1 MIKSFKDFDDELK
14 GQKIYEAVDDI
25 NSENNINTDDLVK
38 KMIPEMV
45 SDDKFLS
52 KIAIIVLK
60 KLNASGLGK
69 FSIYPAIV
77 TIDNVPGVYFYK
89 YDDPTMNIV
98 ICRNTNNKYAYYF
111 KNFKWGSQNVADL
124 VLSTI
129 KFGFSEIIQKLISY
143 IKPNAIE
150 EGLIC
155 EWQEGSSFKYDEKY
169 VENAKKLKTTTKES
183 ILDVIKL
190 RQPNGNFYSYNSVCD
205 TIWKNSA
212 VTSDIANVFNK
223 KVTPTGYFKNV
234 ISLFFNAYHCITK
247 REEVINVLY
256 GTKDYNTIKS
266 KFKNNNLGSGDD
278 GFGDDGSG
286 DDGTGN
292 GGTGNGK
299 FGDDGSGDDGTGNSG
314 IITIKNITINIGNGG
329 IKYTDAELQ
338 DIEKDLEDYE
348 QSMDDIEEIANVMCQ
363 YVRNNG
369 DLTRDEK
376 SILTK
381 RGMIITGDAGTGK
394 TQVLEKVIKEKN
406 KDLIKDK
413 DYYWVRSGS
422 TNAAALYKK
431 LYNYN
436 GKLIIFDD
444 TGDLFSGEYKGSLWK
459 NAFKSTLKS
468 GEIELNKE
476 NGGDRMYDPTD
487 MTRRERYFN
496 EVGHIGVDEELNF
509 KLPLQKKLEQAQL
522 MANGGKR
529 LTSEDRIDIKNEV
542 DKAWKNELS
551 KREPKMPNRFIYNGL
566 VIIVSN
572 LDRKTISKSIGEQ
585 NWKAIVRRMH
595 SFEINPCTI
604 AIWSRI
610 KTIMLNDQ
618 KNNTPDELCLIP
630 QNDINDVIEEVEKNL
645 SDPEYQYITFGT
657 IIDIQT
663 ALQGPSGRAKWKNK
677 LKNLMKN

>member
-1 MIKSFKDFDDELK
+1 MIKSFKDFDEELN

-25 NSENNINTDDLVK
+25 NSENNINTDDLIK
-38 KMIPEMV
+38 DMIPEMV

-60 KLNASGLGK
+60 KLNASGLGE
-69 FSIYPAIV
+69 FHVYPAIV
-77 TIDNVPGVYFYK
+77 NIDNVPGVYFYK

-111 KNFKWGSQNVADL
+111 KKFNWGSKNVADL
-124 VLSTI
+124 VLSTM

-155 EWQEGSSFKYDEKY
+155 EWQEGTTYTYDENY
-169 VENAKKLKTTTKES
+169 VEKAQKLKTTTKES

-190 RQPNGNFYSYNSVCD
+190 RQPNGKFYSYKSVCD
-205 TIWKNSA
+205 TIWNNSD
-212 VTSDIANVFNK
+212 VKSDIEKIFNK

-247 REEVINVLY
+247 QESVINVLY

-266 KFKNNNLGSGDD
+266 KFKNNNPKSGDD

-286 DDGTGN
+286 NGGYDNDESDDDGTGN
-292 GGTGNGK
+292 GG
-299 FGDDGSGDDGTGNSG
+299 
-314 IITIKNITINIGNGG
+314 IITIKNVTINIGNGG
-329 IKYTDAELQ
+329 IKYTDERLRE
-338 DIEKDLEDYE
+338 IEKDLEDYE
-348 QSMDDIEEIANVMCQ
+348 NSMDDIEEIANVMCQ

-394 TQVLEKVIKEKN
+394 TQVLEKVIKEMN
-406 KDLIKDK
+406 KDLVKDK
-413 DYYWVRSGS
+413 DYYWVTSGN
-422 TNAAALYKK
+422 TNAASLYKK

-444 TGDLFSGEYKGSLWK
+444 TGDLFSGDYKGSLWK
-459 NAFKSTLKS
+459 NAFKSTLRP

-496 EVGHIGVDEELNF
+496 EVGHVGVDDELNF
-509 KLPLQKKLEQAQL
+509 KLPLQKKLEQSQL

-529 LTSEDRIDIKNEV
+529 LTSEDRVDIRKEV

-566 VIIVSN
+566 VIIISN

-663 ALQGPSGRAKWKNK
+663 ALQGPSGRSKWKEK
-677 LKNLMKN
+677 LKRLMKNE

>member
-1 MIKSFKDFDDELK
+1 MIKSFKDFDEELK

-25 NSENNINTDDLVK
+25 NSENNINTDDLLK
-38 KMIPEMV
+38 EMIPEMV

-69 FSIYPAIV
+69 FSVYPAIV
-77 TIDNVPGVYFYK
+77 NIDNVPGVYFYK

-98 ICRNTNNKYAYYF
+98 ICRNINNKYAYYF

-155 EWQEGSSFKYDEKY
+155 EWEEGSTYTYDENY
-169 VENAKKLKTTTKES
+169 VEKAQKLKTTTKES

-190 RQPNGNFYSYNSVCD
+190 RQPNGKFYSYKSVCD
-205 TIWKNSA
+205 TIWKNSD
-212 VTSDIANVFNK
+212 VTSDIEKVFNK

-247 REEVINVLY
+247 REDVINVLY
-256 GTKDYNTIKS
+256 DTKEYNTIKS
-266 KFKNNNLGSGDD
+266 KFKNNNLES
-278 GFGDDGSG
+278 GDDGSG
-286 DDGTGN
+286 DDGSGN
-292 GGTGNGK
+292 G
-299 FGDDGSGDDGTGNSG
+299 DSDDDGTGNGG
-314 IITIKNITINIGNGG
+314 IITIKNVTINISNGG
-329 IKYTDAELQ
+329 IKYTDEKLQ
-338 DIEKDLEDYE
+338 EIEQDLENYE

-394 TQVLEKVIKEKN
+394 TQVLEKVILEKN

-444 TGDLFSGEYKGSLWK
+444 TGDLFTGEYKGSLWK

-476 NGGDRMYDPTD
+476 NGGDKMYDPTD

-529 LTSEDRIDIKNEV
+529 LTSDDRIDIKNEV
-542 DKAWKNELS
+542 DKAWKHELS

-566 VIIVSN
+566 VIIISN
-572 LDRKTISKSIGEQ
+572 LDRKTISKNIGEQ
-585 NWKAIVRRMH
+585 NWKAIIRRMH